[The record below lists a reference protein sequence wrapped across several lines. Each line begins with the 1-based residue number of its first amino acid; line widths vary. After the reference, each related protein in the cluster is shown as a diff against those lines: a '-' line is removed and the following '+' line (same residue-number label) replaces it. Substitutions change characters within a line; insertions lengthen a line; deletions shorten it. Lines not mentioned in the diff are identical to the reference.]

1 MWGGARV
8 HPRGARD
15 GRGNGGYVPTTTTT
29 RRRAA
34 AVEPAANLNL
44 GRVTD
49 DDDSYRSIA
58 TRVQDGYVRG
68 VRGGRVRGGDDREVS
83 VAVARRDLDH
93 IARAVA
99 TRRRPW
105 RTRRSA
111 PIAL

>member
-1 MWGGARV
+1 MGGRAFIRARARWE
-8 HPRGARD
+8 RGTADTSRD
-15 GRGNGGYVPTTTTT
+15 DDDDDDDDGDSN
-29 RRRAA
+29 RRRIH
-34 AVEPAANLNL
+34 L

-83 VAVARRDLDH
+83 VAGGEAGHRPHRQSRGDE
-93 IARAVA
+93 A
-99 TRRRPW
+99 RPW